1 MIPPWPPYRL
11 AVMALSRLAPL
22 AARWSPKLA
31 QGLAGR
37 RLSGERF
44 TAWGAARRDHSRPL
58 LLLHAASAG
67 ELRQAEPVL
76 ARLQTRHPS
85 WQVAVTCFSPS
96 GLPVADALNADV
108 AGLLPFDRPAAVAAF
123 LDALAPSAIVYSRSD
138 LWPELAHAASARG
151 IPQGMI
157 AATLPADSRR
167 RRWPASR
174 VLRPALNQLATIGA
188 VSADDAYRLTLLG
201 ARPEVVSITGDPRYD
216 AAVERLERFPAPTVT
231 PATLV
236 AGSTWAADEVVLLTA
251 FAAVREAI
259 PGARLLIAPHEP
271 TPAHLAGLTAR
282 ARAAGFPPPVPWQ
295 SQGADAPLAV
305 VTEVGGLAR
314 LYGTGQL
321 AYVGGGFGRVGLHSV
336 LEPAA
341 SGVPV
346 IVGPLG
352 QRSPDAIKLNTAG
365 ALAWLPRRRAAAVL
379 AAWWETWLVDEAWR
393 RIAGAN
399 ARAAIHAGRGA
410 ADRSAALI
418 EQIMPQGGPA
428 AP

>member
-1 MIPPWPPYRL
+1 MTHPWPPYRL
-11 AVMALSRLAPL
+11 ATVALGALAPL

-37 RLSGERF
+37 REGAERF
-44 TAWGAARRDHSRPL
+44 AAWGAAQRDRSRPL

-67 ELRQAEPVL
+67 ELRQAQPVL
-76 ARLQTRHPS
+76 ARLRARHPA
-85 WQVAVTCFSPS
+85 WQLAVTCFSPS
-96 GLPVADALNADV
+96 GLPVLPALGADV
-108 AGLLPFDRPAAVAAF
+108 AGLLPFDRPAAVAAL

-138 LWPELAHAASARG
+138 LWPELVHAASGRG

-174 VLRPALNQLATIGA
+174 VLRPALERLAAIGA
-188 VSADDAYRLTLLG
+188 IAADDAHRLTWLG
-201 ARPEVVSITGDPRYD
+201 ARPEAVSITGDPRYD
-216 AAVERLERFPAPTVT
+216 AVIERLDRSPAPVPT

-236 AGSTWAADEVVLLTA
+236 AGSTWPADEAVLLTA

-259 PGARLLIAPHEP
+259 PAARLLIAPHEP
-271 TPAHLAGLTAR
+271 TAAHLAGLAAR
-282 ARAAGFPPPVPWQ
+282 ARAAGLPAPLAWTPA
-295 SQGADAPLAV
+295 GLDAPLGV
-305 VTEVGGLAR
+305 VTEVGGLAL

-321 AYVGGGFGRVGLHSV
+321 AYVGGGFGRAGLHSV

-341 SGVPV
+341 CGVPV

-352 QRSPDAIKLNTAG
+352 ERHPDALRLNAAG
-365 ALAWLPRRRAAAVL
+365 ALAWLPRRRAAAIL

-393 RIAGAN
+393 RQAGAN
-399 ARAAIHAGRGA
+399 AREAINTGRGA
-410 ADRSAALI
+410 ADRSARLVEELLTTIA
-418 EQIMPQGGPA
+418 QGRA
-428 AP
+428 